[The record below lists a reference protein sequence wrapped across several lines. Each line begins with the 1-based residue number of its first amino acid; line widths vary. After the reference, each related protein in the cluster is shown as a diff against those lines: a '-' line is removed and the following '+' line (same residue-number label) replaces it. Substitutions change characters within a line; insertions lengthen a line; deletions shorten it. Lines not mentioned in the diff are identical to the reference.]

1 MFRVKPLALVVA
13 AAVLAGAQ
21 LIAAPVAIRLATLV
35 PRNSIWYNAL
45 TEMGATWMKATE
57 GRVKLT
63 VYEGGTQG
71 DERTVIRLMRPE
83 VDQLNASLLTSPG
96 LGHID
101 DGFNVFGIPFFF
113 QSDAE
118 ARHVRERLTP
128 VLAKRLAAKGFH
140 LVHWGHAGWVQVF
153 SKAPIK
159 TLADLKRLKLF
170 TGEGDD
176 RMVQWYTQNGFKPV
190 ALKPTDIATGMTTGL
205 IEAAP
210 SPAYAAAVI
219 QLYRSADYMLDIRVA
234 PLIGATV
241 IADRIWSQVSA
252 EDKTKVLAA
261 GQVMETRL
269 DTEVPGQDAKAIDD
283 MKLRN
288 KRFQVVTLDAAG
300 LASFR
305 TEAERL
311 AATMRGTMVPADV
324 YDLAVRERDA
334 FRKSGGK
341 N

>member
-1 MFRVKPLALVVA
+1 MFRQKPLALVVV
-13 AAVLAGAQ
+13 AVALAGAQ

-45 TEMGATWMKATE
+45 TEMGGAWMKSTE

-101 DGFNVFGIPFFF
+101 DGFNVFSIPFFF

-118 ARHVRERLTP
+118 ARHVREKLTP
-128 VLAKRLAAKGFH
+128 VLAKRLSAKGFQ

-153 SKAPIK
+153 SKTPIK

-219 QLYRSADYMLDIRVA
+219 QLYRSADYMLDLRVA

-241 IADRIWSQVSA
+241 IADRIWSQISA
-252 EDKTKVLAA
+252 DDRAKVIAA
-261 GQVMETRL
+261 GQVMEKRL

-300 LASFR
+300 LGAFR
-305 TEAERL
+305 SEAERL
-311 AATMRGTMVPADV
+311 SATMRGTMVPADV

-334 FRKSGGK
+334 YRKAGGK

>member
-1 MFRVKPLALVVA
+1 MSRLKSLVLA
-13 AAVLAGAQ
+13 AAVVLTGVHV
-21 LIAAPVAIRLATLV
+21 LAAPVTIRLATLV
-35 PRNSIWYNAL
+35 PRNSLWYNAL
-45 TEMGATWMKATE
+45 TEMGATWTKATE

-96 LGHID
+96 LAHID
-101 DGFNVFGIPFFF
+101 DAFNVFGIPFFF
-113 QSDAE
+113 ASDAE
-118 ARHVRERLTP
+118 ARHVREKLTP
-128 VLAKRLAAKGFH
+128 VLAKRLEAKGFH

-170 TGEGDD
+170 TSEGDD

-219 QLYRSADYMLDIRVA
+219 QLYRSADYMLDVRVA

-241 IADRIWSQVSA
+241 IADRIWAQVSA
-252 EDKTKVLAA
+252 DDRAKVLAA
-261 GQVMETRL
+261 GQTMEKRL
-269 DTEVPGQDAKAIDD
+269 DTDVPGQDAKAIED

-288 KRFQVVTLDAAG
+288 KKFTVVTLDAATQ
-300 LASFR
+300 ATFR
-305 TEAERL
+305 AEAERL
-311 AATMRGTMVPADV
+311 ATTMRGGMVPADV
-324 YDLAVRERDA
+324 YDLAVKERDA

-341 N
+341 

>member
-1 MFRVKPLALVVA
+1 MFRVRSLVLVA
-13 AAVLAGAQ
+13 AVVLASVHV
-21 LIAAPVAIRLATLV
+21 LAAPVTVRLATLV
-35 PRNSIWYNAL
+35 PRNSLWYNAL
-45 TEMGATWMKATE
+45 TDMGATWMKGTE

-83 VDQLNASLLTSPG
+83 VDQLNASLLTAGG
-96 LGHID
+96 LAHID
-101 DGFNVFGIPFFF
+101 DAFNVFAIPFFF
-113 QSDAE
+113 ASEAE
-118 ARHVRERLTP
+118 ARNAREKLTP
-128 VLAKRLAAKGFH
+128 ILAKRLEAKGFH

-153 SKAPIK
+153 SKTPIK
-159 TLADLKRLKLF
+159 ALADLKRLKLF

-241 IADRIWSQVSA
+241 IADRIWAQISA
-252 EDKTKVLAA
+252 DDRAKVIAA
-261 GQVMETRL
+261 GQTMEKRL
-269 DTEVPGQDAKAIDD
+269 DAEVPGQDAKAIDD

-288 KRFQVVTLDAAG
+288 KRFTVVTLDAA
-300 LASFR
+300 AQAAFR

-311 AATMRGTMVPADV
+311 ATTMRGTMVPADV
-324 YDLAVRERDA
+324 YDQAVKERDA

-341 N
+341 

>member
-1 MFRVKPLALVVA
+1 MFRLRPLVLVVVA
-13 AAVLAGAQ
+13 IVLAGVQ
-21 LIAAPVAIRLATLV
+21 ILAAPVTVRLATLV

-45 TEMGATWMKATE
+45 TEMGATWMKSTD

-63 VYEGGTQG
+63 IYEGGTQG

-83 VDQLNASLLTSPG
+83 VDQLNASLLTAAG
-96 LGHID
+96 VAHID
-101 DGFNVFGIPFFF
+101 DAFNVFGIPFFF

-128 VLAKRLAAKGFH
+128 VLAKRLEAKGFH
-140 LVHWGHAGWVQVF
+140 FVHWGHAGWVQVF
-153 SKAPIK
+153 SKTPIK
-159 TLADLKRLKLF
+159 SLPDLKRLKLF
-170 TGEGDD
+170 TSEGDD
-176 RMVQWYTQNGFKPV
+176 RTVQWYTQNGFKVV

-210 SPAYAAAVI
+210 SPASVAAVI

-241 IADRIWSQVSA
+241 IADRIWTQISA
-252 EDKTKVLAA
+252 DDRAKVVAA
-261 GQVMETRL
+261 GQTMEKRL

-288 KRFQVVTLDAAG
+288 KRFTVVAPDAAG
-300 LASFR
+300 LAAFR
-305 TEAERL
+305 AEAERL
-311 AATMRGTMVPADV
+311 ATTMRGTMVPADI

-341 N
+341 

>member
-1 MFRVKPLALVVA
+1 MFRVRPLALVLA
-13 AAVLAGAQ
+13 AVVLAGVQ
-21 LIAAPVAIRLATLV
+21 ILAAPVTVRLATLV

-45 TEMGATWMKATE
+45 TEMGAAWAKTTE
-57 GRVKLT
+57 ARVKLT

-83 VDQLNASLLTSPG
+83 VDQLNASLLTAPG
-96 LGHID
+96 VAHID
-101 DGFNVFGIPFFF
+101 DAFNVFGIPFFF

-118 ARHVRERLTP
+118 ARHIREKLTP
-128 VLAKRLAAKGFH
+128 VLAKRLEAKGFR
-140 LVHWGHAGWVQVF
+140 LIHWGHAGWVQLF
-153 SKAPIK
+153 SKTPIK
-159 TLADLKRLKLF
+159 TIADLKRVKLF
-170 TGEGDD
+170 TGEGDEQ
-176 RMVQWYTQNGFKPV
+176 MVKWYTQNGFRPV

-234 PLIGATV
+234 PLVGATV
-241 IADRIWSQVSA
+241 IADRIWNQISA
-252 EDKTKVLAA
+252 DDRTKVLAA
-261 GQVMETRL
+261 GQTMEKRL
-269 DTEVPGQDAKAIDD
+269 DAEVPGQDAKAIDD

-288 KRFQVVTLDAAG
+288 KRFTVVTLDAAG
-300 LASFR
+300 LGAFR
-305 TEAERL
+305 SEAEKL
-311 AATMRGTMVPADV
+311 SATMRGTMVPADV

-341 N
+341 

>member
-13 AAVLAGAQ
+13 AVVLAGAQ
-21 LIAAPVAIRLATLV
+21 LVAAPVAVRLATLV

-45 TEMGATWMKATE
+45 TEMGATWMKSTE

-101 DGFNVFGIPFFF
+101 DGFNVFSIPFFF
-113 QSDAE
+113 QSDTE
-118 ARHVRERLTP
+118 ARHVREKLTP
-128 VLAKRLAAKGFH
+128 VLAKRLAAKGFQ

-153 SKAPIK
+153 SKTPIK
-159 TLADLKRLKLF
+159 ALADLKRLKLF

-252 EDKTKVLAA
+252 DDQAKVLAA
-261 GQVMETRL
+261 GQTMEKRL
-269 DTEVPGQDAKAIDD
+269 DTEVPGQDTKAIDD

-300 LASFR
+300 LGAFR
-305 TEAERL
+305 AEAERL
-311 AATMRGTMVPADV
+311 AATMRGGMVPADV

-341 N
+341 H

>member
-1 MFRVKPLALVVA
+1 MFRVRSLVLVA
-13 AAVLAGAQ
+13 AVVLASVHV
-21 LIAAPVAIRLATLV
+21 LAAPVTVRLATLV
-35 PRNSIWYNAL
+35 PRNSLWYNAL
-45 TEMGATWMKATE
+45 TDMGATWMKGTE

-83 VDQLNASLLTSPG
+83 VDQLNASLLTAGG
-96 LGHID
+96 LAHID
-101 DGFNVFGIPFFF
+101 DAFNVFAIPFFF
-113 QSDAE
+113 ASDAE
-118 ARHVRERLTP
+118 ARNAREKLTP
-128 VLAKRLAAKGFH
+128 ILAKRLEAKGFH

-153 SKAPIK
+153 SKTPIK
-159 TLADLKRLKLF
+159 ALADLKRLKLF

-241 IADRIWSQVSA
+241 IADRIWAQISA
-252 EDKTKVLAA
+252 DDRAKVIAA
-261 GQVMETRL
+261 GQTMEKRL
-269 DTEVPGQDAKAIDD
+269 DAEVPGQDAKAIDD

-288 KRFQVVTLDAAG
+288 KRFTVVTLDAA
-300 LASFR
+300 AQAAFR

-311 AATMRGTMVPADV
+311 ATTMRGTMVPADV
-324 YDLAVRERDA
+324 YDQAVKERDA

-341 N
+341 